1 MFEHLLSFWFGCV
14 VTLLMV
20 LVIRDIIHNHNHH

>member
-1 MFEHLLSFWFGCV
+1 MFEHVLSFWFGCV

-20 LVIRDIIHNHNHH
+20 LVIRDIIRNHH